1 MWILINYNYVFFFCY
16 IQTYF
21 ILTFYVVVMILY
33 IIILIHYIHIFFFSV
48 YTTTRV
54 ITSKPLLLLFSYFCL
69 YSTHS
74 TVLVLLPRVEFK
86 FSVRPTSL
94 FLFIKLH
101 SLTSFFFLFTYIYNI
116 YICIW
121 KPKKFSVYCVG
132 LFFRFSFHR
141 TFVFFLFI

>member
-1 MWILINYNYVFFFCY
+1 MFLTKAHKKLVNFNQLQLRFYFCY

-33 IIILIHYIHIFFFSV
+33 IIILIHYIHIFFFFGIYNNTSNNIQ
-48 YTTTRV
+48 TT
-54 ITSKPLLLLFSYFCL
+54 SSLYFSYFCL

-101 SLTSFFFLFTYIYNI
+101 SLTSFSIYVYI
-116 YICIW
+116 
-121 KPKKFSVYCVG
+121 
-132 LFFRFSFHR
+132 
-141 TFVFFLFI
+141 